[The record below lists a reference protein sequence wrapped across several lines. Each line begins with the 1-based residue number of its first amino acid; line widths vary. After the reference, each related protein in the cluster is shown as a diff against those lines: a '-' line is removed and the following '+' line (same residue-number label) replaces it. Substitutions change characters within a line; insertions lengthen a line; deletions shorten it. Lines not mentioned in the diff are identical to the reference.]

1 LPRIIAVTG
10 ATGFVGQALCQTL
23 LDQGFQ
29 VRALVRNPARAESLR
44 TSGVKLLVGNFSDTS
59 TLTELITGSDAVIHC
74 AGAVRGATQED
85 FDRVN
90 VQGLKQ
96 LIQVIQTSNPKTRL
110 LCLSSLVAREP
121 ALSFYATS
129 KFRAEQVLQTEAQ
142 GLQWTV
148 IRPPAVYGPG
158 DKELLPLF
166 KLIAK
171 GFLPVPGSADSRL
184 SIIHINDLVSAI
196 IAWLEQET
204 PAQGIYA
211 VEDGCEAGYSWRDLG
226 TIVGT
231 LTGRK
236 VRLVPLPG
244 CLLDTFA
251 RINSALAKRLGYAP
265 MLTPEKLREL
275 RHRDWVCSSEA
286 FSQQFN
292 WQPQLELQQGLEQTP
307 GWKR

>member
-29 VRALVRNPARAESLR
+29 VRALVRNPAKAETLR
-44 TSGVKLLVGNFSDTS
+44 TRGVKLLVGNFSDTCA
-59 TLTELITGSDAVIHC
+59 LTELVTDSDAVIHC

-85 FDRVN
+85 FDKVN
-90 VQGLKQ
+90 VQGLRQ
-96 LIQVIQTSNPKTRL
+96 LIQVIQASNPNTRL

-121 ALSFYATS
+121 ALSFYANS

-142 GLQWTV
+142 GLQWTA

-166 KLIAK
+166 QLMAK

-184 SIIHINDLVSAI
+184 SIIHINDLVAAI
-196 IAWLEQET
+196 IAWLGQDI
-204 PAQGIYA
+204 PAQGIYT

-226 TIVGT
+226 TIIGK
-231 LTGRK
+231 LTGLK
-236 VRLVPLPG
+236 VTLVPLPG
-244 CLLDTFA
+244 FVLDTFA

-275 RHRDWVCSSEA
+275 RHPDWVCSSQE
-286 FSQQFN
+286 FSQQFD
-292 WQPQLELQQGLEQTP
+292 WQPQLGLQQGLAQTP
-307 GWKR
+307 GLNG